1 MEERIYIG
9 GLDPPRLTAQEVAS
23 RLDSIAGVQL
33 RSKDLV
39 SDDKTFFY
47 VNAVAEEGSAL
58 EKITKQYNNVTWKRC
73 KLVVRAARPHFL
85 ERLALERLQR
95 KNDQESQLPMQK
107 VVEKQKIPR
116 HLRIRKKYGEEAYHV
131 DTKPRRANDWAGFC
145 HALEQMRRRRQA
157 YRKKQLTQPKQH
169 DELVPAKKA
178 AFLNRSVHLQWK
190 ETWNGNN
197 AVPSLVGAE
206 EESMVEEES
215 TTECRGLLDDNAESE
230 NDEKSSFESS
240 PPVNRKSYVWSEDES
255 DETSRSEDH
264 SAHSIKERD
273 AGDDIDDLIGRASDE
288 SISSESEAQA
298 EDSLLI
304 PEEENVNTYRAQDEW
319 SNEVDKREVAISA
332 QSPCTTLRPSQTKA
346 DTEEFSAALDFQDSD
361 GDEDDIDGDDG
372 DSALNETMGFPSDAA
387 DLFDDVKSNLGILST
402 LFPEMAN
409 TTPRLS
415 TSRRNTD
422 EVADEE
428 QSGRKLKAIQSGW
441 EMGATSSG
449 GIPSISA
456 GLGLMQRFDPTKE
469 SAKKYIIEP
478 LAPPFV
484 QGCTSNDQEMDE
496 DHPSDKDDED
506 MVEKSASSESPSVAS
521 KSGDV
526 DAESE
531 VQKRDDART
540 AIYEQAKL
548 EDIFRQ
554 ARASEGSQS
563 FKLSSMFDGHI
574 PGGEQTAVT
583 GEKSK
588 SFAFGFDVGK
598 ESTPSEQA
606 ILKQSGP
613 FAFSFDHGK
622 KPPVA
627 RQESEGG
634 TNLPKTLPNK
644 DSMAD
649 YANRKNDTGDD
660 KIEQTSTGIR
670 RRGLLFPEDVL
681 NNYADAFFSMNEGSR
696 ILRDSQGFLHDEGVK
711 SHWTKERH
719 TLTLDWKRKR
729 KYTQSR
735 MQKKMKFR

>member
-1 MEERIYIG
+1 M
-9 GLDPPRLTAQEVAS
+9 AQEVAS

-95 KNDQESQLPMQK
+95 RNDQESQQLPIQK

-145 HALEQMRRRRQA
+145 RALEQMHRRRQA
-157 YRKKQLTQPKQH
+157 YRKKLTQTKQH
-169 DELVPAKKA
+169 DEIVPAKKK

-190 ETWNGNN
+190 ETWDGNN
-197 AVPSLVGAE
+197 AVPSFVGAE
-206 EESMVEEES
+206 EESVVEEES
-215 TTECRGLLDDNAESE
+215 TTESSGMLDDNAESDI
-230 NDEKSSFESS
+230 DEKSSFESS

-255 DETSRSEDH
+255 DETSSSEDH
-264 SAHSIKERD
+264 SAHSIKDRD
-273 AGDDIDDLIGRASDE
+273 ARDDIDDLIGGTSDE

-298 EDSLLI
+298 EDSLLM
-304 PEEENVNTYRAQDEW
+304 PEDENVNTNCAQDEW

-332 QSPCTTLRPSQTKA
+332 QSPSTTLRPNQTKA
-346 DTEEFSAALDFQDSD
+346 DTEEFSPALDFQDSD
-361 GDEDDIDGDDG
+361 GDEDDIDGGDG
-372 DSALNETMGFPSDAA
+372 DSALNERMGFPSDAA

-428 QSGRKLKAIQSGW
+428 QSGRKLKAIQPGW

-469 SAKKYIIEP
+469 SAKKYVIEP
-478 LAPPFV
+478 LVPPIV
-484 QGCTSNDQEMDE
+484 QGYTSNDQEMDE
-496 DHPSDKDDED
+496 DHPSDKDNED
-506 MVEKSASSESPSVAS
+506 LEEKSASRESPSVAS

-531 VQKRDDART
+531 VEKRDDART

-554 ARASEGSQS
+554 VRASEGSQS
-563 FKLSSMFDGHI
+563 FKLSSMFDI

-583 GEKSK
+583 GENSK

-598 ESTPSEQA
+598 KSTPGEQA
-606 ILKQSGP
+606 MLTQSGP
-613 FAFSFDHGK
+613 FAFSFDLGK
-622 KPPVA
+622 KSPVTG
-627 RQESEGG
+627 QESEGG

-649 YANRKNDTGDD
+649 YANRTNDTGDE

-681 NNYADAFFSMNEGSR
+681 NTYADAFFSMNEGSR
-696 ILRDSQGFLHDEGVK
+696 ILRDPQGFLHDEGVK
-711 SHWTKERH
+711 SQWTKERH
-719 TLTLDWKRKR
+719 ALTLDWKRKR